1 MQFDLSRDFQFGP
14 GTATVYTRAGSN
26 TTSLRAEACTSSP
39 PVNATRPAIAS
50 CRDDRTSHGRFTVP
64 TISFRI
70 LYVFVVLAHERRRV
84 VYFNVTAHPTAFWT
98 GQQMIEAFPEET
110 APRYLLRDR
119 DGNYGD
125 EFRDRVEGMGVKEVL
140 TAPRSPWQN
149 AFAERLIGS
158 IRRECL
164 DHVIVFNERSLKRIL
179 RSYIDYYHDYRT
191 HLSLRKDTPATRQVQ
206 QPEIDR
212 VIELPVVGG
221 LHHRYLRK
229 AA

>member
-1 MQFDLSRDFQFGP
+1 MALDF
-14 GTATVYTRAGSN
+14 
-26 TTSLRAEACTSSP
+26 
-39 PVNATRPAIAS
+39 
-50 CRDDRTSHGRFTVP
+50 FTVP

-84 VYFNVTAHPTAFWT
+84 VYFNVTANPTAFWT

-119 DGNYGD
+119 DGIYGD
-125 EFRDRVEGMGVKEVL
+125 EFRERVEGMGVKEML
-140 TAPRSPWQN
+140 TAPQSPWQN

-164 DHVIVFNERSLKRIL
+164 DHVIVLNRKHLKRVL
-179 RSYIDYYHDYRT
+179 TSYFGYYHRSRT
-191 HLSLRKDTPATRQVQ
+191 HLGLDKEAPIEREVQ
-206 QPEIDR
+206 GPELGK
-212 VIELPVVGG
+212 VMEFPEVAG
-221 LHHRYLRK
+221 LHHHYERR